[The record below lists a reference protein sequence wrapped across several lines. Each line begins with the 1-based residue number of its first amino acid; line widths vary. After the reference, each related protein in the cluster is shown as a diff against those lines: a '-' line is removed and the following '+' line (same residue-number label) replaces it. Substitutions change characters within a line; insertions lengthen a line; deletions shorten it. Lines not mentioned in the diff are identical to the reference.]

1 MKIKRTGRRLPKT
14 IAKFSFFCY
23 TFFFVLILVIILI
36 FAYIKNLYSVLYI
49 AHAESGQTSRLVE
62 NKPSEESRKTM
73 IPSAAAGVL
82 NKERLPFLKQG
93 SEYAY
98 VTLISGID
106 ASFRYRGFLYNA
118 LIMKRALKL
127 DGSTADF
134 IALIGYN
141 QNDTTPFWSDI
152 DLLTTHGIIVNELPR
167 LLDPALPLSF
177 AEMALLKITPWYYD
191 GVLTSI

>member
-1 MKIKRTGRRLPKT
+1 MKIKRTGRRLPKA
-14 IAKFSFFCY
+14 IGGFSLFCY
-23 TFFFVLILVIILI
+23 TCIFVLALIVVLI
-36 FAYIKNLYSVLYI
+36 FVYFKNLYSVLYI
-49 AHAESGQTSRLVE
+49 AHVKSEHASRMVE
-62 NKPSEESRKTM
+62 KSLSEELRQPI
-73 IPSAAAGVL
+73 IPGASVKVA

-106 ASFRYRGFLYNA
+106 TSFRYRGFLYNA

-134 IALIGYN
+134 IALIGYS

-152 DLLTTHGIIVNELPR
+152 DLLTTHEIIVYELPR

-191 GVLTSI
+191 